1 MSNVAQALVQCL
13 EQEGVRCVFGLPGE
27 ENMAILEALSDSD
40 VAFIAVHHEQAAAF
54 MADVTGRLTQRA
66 GVCLSTLGPGA
77 TNLMT
82 GVADAFLDKA
92 PLVALTG
99 QVSLDRMH
107 KESHQYLDI
116 VSTFKPIT
124 KWNTMLRL
132 PDTVAEVVRKAFKVS
147 QTEIPGPCHIDIPED
162 IADQPTNV
170 LPLTHHPTSSE
181 KPEPREATLKKALE
195 MIGKAKFPIVLA
207 GNGVVRSRASRAL
220 VAFAEKLQI
229 PVTNTFM
236 GKGVV
241 PYDHPLSL
249 MSCGLQARDY
259 ISCGFDRADLVVAA
273 GYDMVEYPP
282 NFWNPN
288 KDKSVIHIAETPAEV
303 DSAYTPEVEILGDIR
318 TSLEYLAELGTPR
331 AQRPEVG
338 ALKEFIASQLAEYGQ
353 DSSFPLKPQKIIA
366 DLRRALNPS
375 DVVVSD
381 VGAHKIWIARLFPC
395 FEPNTCIIS
404 NGFAAMGI
412 SLPGAIAAKL
422 VFPERNVVAFSGDGG
437 FLMNLQELETAVRLK
452 IPLIVL
458 VLTDKTYGLIHWKQ
472 MQRYDRATA
481 VGWNDVDYVKIA
493 EGFGARGFRIQAAS
507 ELLPTLREALT
518 CQGVAVI
525 DCPVDLNENLALTE
539 TLGQLIC
546 PV

>member
-1 MSNVAQALVQCL
+1 MPNVAQALVKCL

-27 ENMAILEALSDSD
+27 ENMAILEALSDSK

-77 TNLMT
+77 TNLIT
-82 GVADAFLDKA
+82 GVADAFLDRA

-147 QTEIPGPCHIDIPED
+147 QMETPGPCHIDIPED

-170 LPLTHHPTSSE
+170 LPLMHHPTSSE

-207 GNGVVRSRASRAL
+207 GNGVVRSCASKAL

-259 ISCGFDRADLVVAA
+259 ISCGFEKADLVVAV
-273 GYDMVEYPP
+273 GYDMVEYHP

-288 KDKSVIHIAETPAEV
+288 KDKSVIHIAETSAEV
-303 DSAYTPEVEILGDIR
+303 DSAYTPEVEILGDIQ
-318 TSLEYLAELGTPR
+318 TSLECLAELGTPR

-338 ALKEFIASQLAEYGQ
+338 ALKEFIASQLAEYRQ
-353 DSSFPLKPQKIIA
+353 DASFPLKPQKIIA

-375 DVVVSD
+375 DIVVSD

-422 VFPERNVVAFSGDGG
+422 VFPERRVVAFSGDGG
-437 FLMNLQELETAVRLK
+437 FLMNLQELETAVRLN
-452 IPLIVL
+452 IPLVVL

-472 MQRYDRATA
+472 MQRYGRATA
-481 VGWNDVDYVKIA
+481 VGWNDVDYLKIA

-507 ELLPTLREALT
+507 ELLPALHEALT
-518 CQGVAVI
+518 CQCVAVI
-525 DCPVDLNENLALTE
+525 DCPVDLHANLALTE

-546 PV
+546 PL

>member
-1 MSNVAQALVQCL
+1 
-13 EQEGVRCVFGLPGE
+13 
-27 ENMAILEALSDSD
+27 
-40 VAFIAVHHEQAAAF
+40 
-54 MADVTGRLTQRA
+54 
-66 GVCLSTLGPGA
+66 
-77 TNLMT
+77 
-82 GVADAFLDKA
+82 
-92 PLVALTG
+92 
-99 QVSLDRMH
+99 
-107 KESHQYLDI
+107 
-116 VSTFKPIT
+116 
-124 KWNTMLRL
+124 
-132 PDTVAEVVRKAFKVS
+132 
-147 QTEIPGPCHIDIPED
+147 
-162 IADQPTNV
+162 
-170 LPLTHHPTSSE
+170 
-181 KPEPREATLKKALE
+181 
-195 MIGKAKFPIVLA
+195 
-207 GNGVVRSRASRAL
+207 
-220 VAFAEKLQI
+220 
-229 PVTNTFM
+229 
-236 GKGVV
+236 
-241 PYDHPLSL
+241 

-422 VFPERNVVAFSGDGG
+422 VLPDRRVVAFSGDGG
-437 FLMNLQELETAVRLK
+437 FLMNLQELETAVRLN
-452 IPLIVL
+452 IQLVAL

-472 MQRYDRATA
+472 MQRYGRATA
-481 VGWNDVDYVKIA
+481 VGWNDVDYPKIA

-507 ELLPTLREALT
+507 ELLPALHEALDYD
-518 CQGVAVI
+518 GIAVI
-525 DCPVDLNENLALTE
+525 DCPVDLHENLALTE

-546 PV
+546 PI

>member
-1 MSNVAQALVQCL
+1 MPNVAQALVQCL

-27 ENMAILEALSDSD
+27 ENMAILEALSDSN

-259 ISCGFDRADLVVAA
+259 ISCGFDKADLVVAA

-338 ALKEFIASQLAEYGQ
+338 ALKEFIASQLAEYRQ
-353 DSSFPLKPQKIIA
+353 DASFPLKPQKIIA

-375 DVVVSD
+375 DIVVSD

-422 VFPERNVVAFSGDGG
+422 VFPERRVVAFSGDGG
-437 FLMNLQELETAVRLK
+437 FLMNLQELETAVRLN
-452 IPLIVL
+452 IPLVVL

-472 MQRYDRATA
+472 MQRYGRATA
-481 VGWNDVDYVKIA
+481 VGWNDVDYLKIA

-507 ELLPTLREALT
+507 ELLPALHEALT
-518 CQGVAVI
+518 CQCVAVI
-525 DCPVDLNENLALTE
+525 DCPVDLHANLALTE

-546 PV
+546 PL